1 MENGTNGIATMEH
14 WNDLFIEKILNN
26 ISQIST
32 KLKTIKIPTVWLH
45 LNMFEGVNKTGVS
58 VVLEYVLKIRMSKQ
72 Y

>member
-26 ISQIST
+26 LSQIST
-32 KLKTIKIPTVWLH
+32 KLKTIKFPTVWLH